1 MDLDT
6 ILESLGGEASVAK
19 SLGCGVSA
27 ISNWKVRGIPRGRQ
41 FDLLTLARRQDIALS
56 IDDVEAAAQ
65 AIAQQGGTGCQP
77 PPNEQA
83 AE

>member
-27 ISNWKVRGIPRGRQ
+27 ISNWKVRGLPRGRK
-41 FDLLTLARRQDIALS
+41 FDLLELAEQKGIPLS
-56 IDDVEAAAQ
+56 IADFKADEPTAGEAGGAQ
-65 AIAQQGGTGCQP
+65 
-77 PPNEQA
+77 QA